1 MEKKLMIIAEVLFV
15 LIAITYYT
23 IKELIPE
30 YKTKFGSSDKIVNPT
45 KYKNMV
51 EISLDNGIDF
61 ALLIDENKKVF
72 HIFFFT
78 EESYCLYNK
87 NIENT
92 TIKESSNQIIK
103 ELIENDYLK
112 TTSNIKVTRYTDAY
126 YEYFINKWKESLKK
140 YGINT
145 EVIEETNTLDNK
157 SQELKINPLS
167 TSSIIVNMDYY
178 SKEIIRMAKSHK
190 GDSIIVELDNKT
202 AKTLSNNVYKKIE
215 EYVYKNKIN
224 NLEKNNTELLITII
238 PADEKAKYYPTNN
251 SWYYVKD
258 GKVYAYIEFTQNK
271 NIYGYCYT
279 GSIDYRSEGECPQ

>member
-140 YGINT
+140 YSINT

-167 TSSIIVNMDYY
+167 TSSIIVNLDYY

-190 GDSIIVELDNKT
+190 GDSIVELNNKT
-202 AKTLSNNVYKKIE
+202 SKTLSNNVYKKIE